1 MRQVNFVLIFI
12 VCLLVVLFSL
22 ENPQPVAIQF
32 LPGVKVQLPLC
43 IELLLATGIGAVTAW
58 SFSLWNRLQ
67 IMIQSQETIR
77 QNEVRDERIQELES
91 DVQRYKAEILQY
103 RLPPASQVSTG
114 ETIDTVAQ

>member
-1 MRQVNFVLIFI
+1 MRQINFVLIFA
-12 VCLLVVLFSL
+12 VCLLAVLFSL
-22 ENPQPVAIQF
+22 ENPQPISIQF

-58 SFSLWNRLQ
+58 SFSLWNRMQ

-77 QNEVRDERIQELES
+77 QNRSRDERIEELET
-91 DVQRYKAEILQY
+91 DIQRYKAEILQY
-103 RLPPASQVSTG
+103 RLPPASEVTKG